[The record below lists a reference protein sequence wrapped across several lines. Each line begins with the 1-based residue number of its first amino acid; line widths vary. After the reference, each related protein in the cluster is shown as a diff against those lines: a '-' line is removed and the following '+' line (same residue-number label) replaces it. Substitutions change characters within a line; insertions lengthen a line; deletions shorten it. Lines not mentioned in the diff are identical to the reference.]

1 MILDVDNTLSTHHGM
16 VLCDGLQ
23 NWLDTMR
30 KNGIKLVILSNSTK
44 KRVKPFAEKID
55 LDFLYLED
63 ANKKVKRL
71 KISNVKKLNDNE
83 FIMQEYIEG
92 VNLSSSISAILFNQA
107 EWDIVHGGGALTALI
122 LFLLMSIAQAIAML
136 LPQFMQKAKAKK
148 VARLGRNPAT
158 NQQSKNMQI
167 FTWVMLA
174 IIIFMGFSLASGMGV
189 YWLIGAVFSVAQTLI
204 TQVIVERKKKEK

>member
-1 MILDVDNTLSTHHGM
+1 MNAKMTELQPEIQKIQNKYPNSNTSQTEKMKVAEETQKLYKKHNIHPFRSILIMFIQFPVFICVWGALSGSAALSTG
-16 VLCDGLQ
+16 
-23 NWLDTMR
+23 
-30 KNGIKLVILSNSTK
+30 S
-44 KRVKPFAEKID
+44 
-55 LDFLYLED
+55 FLNL
-63 ANKKVKRL
+63 
-71 KISNVKKLNDNE
+71 
-83 FIMQEYIEG
+83 
-92 VNLSSSISAILFNQA
+92 NLSSSISTILFNQA
-107 EWDIVHGGGALTALI
+107 EWDIAHGGGALTALL
-122 LFLLMSIAQAIAML
+122 LFLFMSIAQAIAML

-174 IIIFMGFSLASGMGV
+174 MIIFMGFSLASGMGV